1 MAIAISTIG
10 EHRSA
15 PVHSSSQIYKAVAA
29 ASIGNA
35 LEWFDLTLY
44 LYFAV
49 ILSKLFFPTDNPT
62 ISLLLT
68 LGSFGI
74 SYLMRP
80 LGAIVLGL
88 YADKVGRKSALMLSI
103 LLMMVGTFLMAA
115 MPTYETIGIAASL
128 GVLLARLIQGFS
140 AGGEFGSS
148 TAFMVEHGPARKGF
162 LASFQFAS
170 QGLSSVLAALFG
182 VGLSAVLTAD
192 QIASWGWR
200 IPFLFG
206 LLIGPVGLYIRRNVE
221 ETPEFAQS
229 AEAIEAKAP
238 LRELFTHQWLNLIL
252 AVGLV
257 ATSTALNYMISY
269 TPTYAI
275 KQLGLPQSIGFAGS
289 LVGALMLMLVPPFVG
304 HWSDIIGRTPIMRGV
319 AVAVLLAVLPAF
331 LLLTSVPTLLVIVAV
346 LMLIGGLKGSYS
358 AALPALMAEI
368 FPTRTRSTG
377 MNLSYNIGVTLF
389 GGFAPFW
396 NESLI
401 ALTHTTLAP
410 SFYLMFVA
418 CLSIVSLILVR
429 QKLGLR

>member
-49 ILSKLFFPTDNPT
+49 TFSKLFFPTENPT
-62 ISLLLT
+62 ASLLLT

-103 LLMMVGTFLMAA
+103 SLMMVGTFLMAA

-128 GVLLARLIQGFS
+128 GVLIARLLQGFS

-182 VGLSAVLTAD
+182 VGLSAALTPD

-200 IPFLFG
+200 IPFIFG
-206 LLIGPVGLYIRRNVE
+206 LLIGPVGLYIRRNVDD
-221 ETPEFAQS
+221 TPEFANAS
-229 AEAIEAKAP
+229 GAEDARP
-238 LRELFTHQWLNLIL
+238 LHDLLTKQWLHIII

-275 KQLGLPQSIGFAGS
+275 KQLGLPEWIGFAGS
-289 LVGALMLMLVPPFVG
+289 LVGATMLMVVPPFVG
-304 HWSDIIGRTPIMRGV
+304 HWSDFVGRTPVMRLAAI
-319 AVAVLLAVLPAF
+319 AVVIVILPAF
-331 LLLTSVPTLLVIVAV
+331 FLLTAIP
-346 LMLIGGLKGSYS
+346 
-358 AALPALMAEI
+358 
-368 FPTRTRSTG
+368 
-377 MNLSYNIGVTLF
+377 
-389 GGFAPFW
+389 
-396 NESLI
+396 SL
-401 ALTHTTLAP
+401 A
-410 SFYLMFVA
+410 
-418 CLSIVSLILVR
+418 
-429 QKLGLR
+429 